1 MRFSVISVSLLSL
14 FASSALAIPSAS
26 GTLSCSDVSSELSG
40 YEQRL
45 AKATDTSSPKY
56 QAAQNLIDSAK
67 NLESADCGSSSKRSY
82 YPPESTGLIGEILNA
97 VDSLVTRGSRSVND
111 QPITEKRDARRRA
124 WDRPDQVP
132 SQSRRTMEGCN
143 VQDDLDPTWSTNE
156 QNPSSLDS
164 LCEFLST
171 PRSDQQTSRLG
182 VLEFTHPNCPPV
194 YRKIDHQCLLRD
206 LVSEETNLTES
217 GSLYGRIVLVE
228 NISRGIVEILG
239 STLGIDPLFF
249 KAHIGR
255 NGCSRNPM
263 FEYADDSSQQFLTCH
278 YPRAI
283 TLEGVQGSVESE
295 NYVRQ
300 INVDRDA
307 LLLHSTPE
315 NTFNALIQHR
325 CSVWV
330 KSYQSGGWLALI
342 LVDPPVL
349 NGGFRLTPESSA
361 VRPITTSGCRLF
373 QGGNGDT
380 TGTLL
385 PDEGNRLSDPFS
397 EGDSSSCPPRDGLF
411 DDLIYYWTNRPA
423 SFFDIT
429 RPPMSFLAYSPIQ
442 IALAEWKN
450 SHIAMVLFL
459 RHFDSELIRRAVRK
473 KLAEIKKDPE
483 DCTRPPK
490 QSESSVSNLTGF
502 RRWFMSTINPPQA
515 HDKTTQPRKSSEKK
529 TRKIYRSDPMFQIF
543 MTMRTWIMPI
553 ITQNYRDIKYLRSQ
567 TLALPP
573 IIDSYDDV
581 INSLGQFASAL
592 DTILPCGKEFAN
604 DRTNTIIPY
613 QRNF

>member
-1 MRFSVISVSLLSL
+1 M
-14 FASSALAIPSAS
+14 
-26 GTLSCSDVSSELSG
+26 
-40 YEQRL
+40 
-45 AKATDTSSPKY
+45 
-56 QAAQNLIDSAK
+56 
-67 NLESADCGSSSKRSY
+67 
-82 YPPESTGLIGEILNA
+82 
-97 VDSLVTRGSRSVND
+97 
-111 QPITEKRDARRRA
+111 
-124 WDRPDQVP
+124 
-132 SQSRRTMEGCN
+132 
-143 VQDDLDPTWSTNE
+143 
-156 QNPSSLDS
+156 
-164 LCEFLST
+164 
-171 PRSDQQTSRLG
+171 
-182 VLEFTHPNCPPV
+182 
-194 YRKIDHQCLLRD
+194 
-206 LVSEETNLTES
+206 
-217 GSLYGRIVLVE
+217 
-228 NISRGIVEILG
+228 
-239 STLGIDPLFF
+239 
-249 KAHIGR
+249 
-255 NGCSRNPM
+255 
-263 FEYADDSSQQFLTCH
+263 
-278 YPRAI
+278 
-283 TLEGVQGSVESE
+283 
-295 NYVRQ
+295 
-300 INVDRDA
+300 
-307 LLLHSTPE
+307 
-315 NTFNALIQHR
+315 
-325 CSVWV
+325 
-330 KSYQSGGWLALI
+330 
-342 LVDPPVL
+342 
-349 NGGFRLTPESSA
+349 
-361 VRPITTSGCRLF
+361 RPITTSGCRLF

-380 TGTLL
+380 TGTVL

>member
-14 FASSALAIPSAS
+14 FASSALAIPAAS

-45 AKATDTSSPKY
+45 AKSTDTSSPKY
-56 QAAQNLIDSAK
+56 QAAQNLINSAK

-97 VDSLVTRGSRSVND
+97 VDSLVTRDSRSVND
-111 QPITEKRDARRRA
+111 QPITEKRDSRRRA

-143 VQDDLDPTWSTNE
+143 VQDDL
-156 QNPSSLDS
+156 
-164 LCEFLST
+164 
-171 PRSDQQTSRLG
+171 
-182 VLEFTHPNCPPV
+182 EFTHPNCPPV
-194 YRKIDHQCLLRD
+194 YCKIDHQCLLRD
-206 LVSEETNLTES
+206 LVSEATNTAES
-217 GSLYGRIVLVE
+217 CSLYGRIILVE

-239 STLGIDPLFF
+239 STLDIDPLFF
-249 KAHIGR
+249 KAHIDR
-255 NGCSRNPM
+255 NGCSRNQM
-263 FEYADDSSQQFLTCH
+263 FKYVDDSCQKFLTCH

-283 TLEGVQGSVESE
+283 TLEGVQGSVECE

-330 KSYQSGGWLALI
+330 KYYKSGGWLALI

-349 NGGFRLTPESSA
+349 NGGFRLTPEGGA

-380 TGTLL
+380 TGTVL
-385 PDEGNRLSDPFS
+385 PDEENRLSDPFS
-397 EGDSSSCPPRDGLF
+397 EGDSSPCPPRDGLF
-411 DDLIYYWTNRPA
+411 DDLIYCWTNRPA

-429 RPPMSFLAYSPIQ
+429 RPPMSFLAYFPIQ

-459 RHFDSELIRRAVRK
+459 RHYDSELIRRAVRK
-473 KLAEIKKDPE
+473 KLAEIKKNPE

-529 TRKIYRSDPMFQIF
+529 TRKINRSDPMFQIF

-553 ITQNYRDIKYLRSQ
+553 ITQNYRDTKYLRFQ

-573 IIDSYDDV
+573 IIDSHDDV

>member
-1 MRFSVISVSLLSL
+1 MHSYRSHVIN
-14 FASSALAIPSAS
+14 
-26 GTLSCSDVSSELSG
+26 
-40 YEQRL
+40 Q
-45 AKATDTSSPKY
+45 
-56 QAAQNLIDSAK
+56 
-67 NLESADCGSSSKRSY
+67 
-82 YPPESTGLIGEILNA
+82 
-97 VDSLVTRGSRSVND
+97 
-111 QPITEKRDARRRA
+111 
-124 WDRPDQVP
+124 
-132 SQSRRTMEGCN
+132 
-143 VQDDLDPTWSTNE
+143 NE

-206 LVSEETNLTES
+206 LVSEETNIA
-217 GSLYGRIVLVE
+217 GPCSLYCRVVLVE
-228 NISRGIVEILG
+228 NIPRGIVEILG
-239 STLGIDPLFF
+239 STLDIDPLFF
-249 KAHIGR
+249 NAHIGR
-255 NGCSRNPM
+255 NGCSKRPM
-263 FEYADDSSQQFLTCH
+263 LEYADDSCQKSLTCH

-283 TLEGVQGSVESE
+283 TLEGVQGSVE
-295 NYVRQ
+295 
-300 INVDRDA
+300 
-307 LLLHSTPE
+307 
-315 NTFNALIQHR
+315 F
-325 CSVWV
+325 
-330 KSYQSGGWLALI
+330 
-342 LVDPPVL
+342 DPPVL

-361 VRPITTSGCRLF
+361 VRPITTSGCQLF
-373 QGGNGDT
+373 QVGNGDT
-380 TGTLL
+380 TGTVL
-385 PDEGNRLSDPFS
+385 PDEGNRLSDPFC
-397 EGDSSSCPPRDGLF
+397 EGISSPCPPRDGLF

-429 RPPMSFLAYSPIQ
+429 RPPMSFLAYFPIQ

-450 SHIAMVLFL
+450 SNIAMVLFL
-459 RHFDSELIRRAVRK
+459 RHYDSELIRRAVRK
-473 KLAEIKKDPE
+473 KLAEIKKNPE

-515 HDKTTQPRKSSEKK
+515 HDKTTQPCESSEKK
-529 TRKIYRSDPMFQIF
+529 TRKINRSDPMSQTF

-567 TLALPP
+567 TLALLP

-604 DRTNTIIPY
+604 DRTNTIIPF